1 MSETVNFAPQ
11 KSTSVELVRTKYRN
25 VKMLHW
31 CEKCGSHAY
40 VTPQEGYELGYDGP
54 WMYGIGVISPRTCS
68 KCSIVD
74 TVWWKIVVEGKSF
87 NELSESDHQTLGRI
101 LKESETLP
109 TE

>member
-68 KCSIVD
+68 KCS
-74 TVWWKIVVEGKSF
+74 
-87 NELSESDHQTLGRI
+87 NN
-101 LKESETLP
+101 
-109 TE
+109 